1 MICPSAR
8 KSVFPGSG
16 MRNLELEIF
25 FLILLMLPFMA
36 HSDEEVTSSIVEIS
50 PGIGYYN
57 FDEDRNIDDTAMV
70 TIGLGLQ
77 FSRRWL
83 MLLHYSALEY
93 DSDRPKVTL
102 QKYHVD
108 VHRFFNTESDFR
120 PYLVAGVGQMDIDD
134 GVSDTNK
141 NMLNA
146 GFGLSYRMTPSWF
159 VRADARIFASTNG
172 DYTDDAL
179 TLSFGY
185 RFNGGEGKR

>member
-1 MICPSAR
+1 
-8 KSVFPGSG
+8 
-16 MRNLELEIF
+16 MRNLKLQVI

-36 HSDEEVTSSIVEIS
+36 YSAEEVTTSIVEIS

-57 FDEDRNIDDTAMV
+57 FDDDRNIDDTAMA
-70 TIGLGLQ
+70 TMGLGLQ

-83 MLLHYSALEY
+83 LLLHYSALEY
-93 DSDRPKVTL
+93 DSERPKVTV

-108 VHRFFNTESDFR
+108 LHHFFNTESDLR
-120 PYLVAGVGQMDIDD
+120 PYLVAGVGQLDIDD

-146 GFGLSYRMTPSWF
+146 GVGLSYKLTPSWF

-172 DYTDDAL
+172 DYNDDAL
-179 TLSFGY
+179 TLSIGY
-185 RFNGGEGKR
+185 RFGGGESKQGR